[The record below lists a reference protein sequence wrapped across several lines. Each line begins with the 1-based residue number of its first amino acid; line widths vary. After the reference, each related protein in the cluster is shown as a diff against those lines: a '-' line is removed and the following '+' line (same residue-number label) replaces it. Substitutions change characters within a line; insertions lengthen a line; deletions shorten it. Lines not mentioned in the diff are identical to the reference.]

1 MKVTIEKIEQFRTEL
16 EREMRELNGKNGDFG
31 ITEEQIVMECRLTS
45 DAHIERIIRDGTT
58 PKEWAEFIT
67 T

>member
-1 MKVTIEKIEQFRTEL
+1 MKVTIEQIEQFRTEL
-16 EREMRELNGKNGDFG
+16 ENELRDLNGKSGDFG
-31 ITEEQIVMECRLTS
+31 ITEEQIEMECRRTS
-45 DAHIERIIRDGTT
+45 DAHIERIIRDGTS